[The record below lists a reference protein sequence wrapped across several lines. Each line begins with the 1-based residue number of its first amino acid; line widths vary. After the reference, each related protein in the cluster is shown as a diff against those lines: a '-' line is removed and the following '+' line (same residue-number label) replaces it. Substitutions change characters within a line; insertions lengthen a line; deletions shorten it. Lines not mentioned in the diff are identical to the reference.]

1 MSNLKLLISNRLR
14 FENATTKKKNNSSET
29 WKIKNLNFFLH
40 FFIIFIYL
48 FIFTITKFSTLQ
60 NKTNNV
66 KFFFSLVLS
75 FI

>member
-1 MSNLKLLISNRLR
+1 MQQQKKRTIQAKHGKLK
-14 FENATTKKKNNSSET
+14 T
-29 WKIKNLNFFLH
+29 LNFFLH